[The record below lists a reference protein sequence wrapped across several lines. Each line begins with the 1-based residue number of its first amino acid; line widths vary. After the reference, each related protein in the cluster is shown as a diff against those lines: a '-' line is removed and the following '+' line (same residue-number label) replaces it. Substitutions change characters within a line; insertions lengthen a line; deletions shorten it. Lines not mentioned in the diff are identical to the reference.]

1 MDYTQTVHDLTFIA
15 AQTLIDFGLQL
26 ATERNVKISIAI
38 VDRAGALLAFLR
50 MDDVPLVTIDV
61 AIGKAHSAALLKAPS
76 KTFED
81 FINTGITS
89 MVSMPNILPLQ
100 GGVPVIH
107 RGHVVGAVG
116 ISGASGEVD
125 NEIATILADYLK

>member
-107 RGHVVGAVG
+107 KDHVVGAVG